1 MFGGLD
7 NTKQRE
13 EGTFMSESK
22 IEIKIGEITFS
33 GQGDADWVAKQLD
46 KILAQAEKLI
56 QLAPSKADRE
66 EAPEHKPMG
75 KDSTIAKK
83 TLPAFLQE
91 KSATTKQVKKF
102 LATAVWLE
110 AKGQNRLSTGDVTK
124 ALGDSN
130 QKRLGNP
137 ADCLNQNVAKG
148 YCEKDGKQFFVTDE
162 GKASL

>member
-1 MFGGLD
+1 
-7 NTKQRE
+7 
-13 EGTFMSESK
+13 MSESK
-22 IEIKIGEITFS
+22 IEIKIGQVSFS
-33 GQGDADWVAKQLD
+33 GQGEPDWVAKQLD

-56 QLAPSKADRE
+56 QLAPAEQQGGETGGAGAHKA
-66 EAPEHKPMG
+66 MG
-75 KDSTIAKK
+75 KDAAIGKK

-110 AKGQNRLSTGDVTK
+110 SKGQSRLSTGDVTK
-124 ALGDSN
+124 ALSDAN

-137 ADCLNQNVAKG
+137 ADCLNQNVSKG